1 MQGEKEGAI
10 KKTRKKSKLSIG
22 EMVTMTGRSVFPM
35 AQREEKSGFLLIDS
49 TPLPVCENVRANR
62 HRTF

>member
-1 MQGEKEGAI
+1 MPRAVFEGIFSSNARLFQLFEAEK
-10 KKTRKKSKLSIG
+10 K
-22 EMVTMTGRSVFPM
+22 TGRSVFPM